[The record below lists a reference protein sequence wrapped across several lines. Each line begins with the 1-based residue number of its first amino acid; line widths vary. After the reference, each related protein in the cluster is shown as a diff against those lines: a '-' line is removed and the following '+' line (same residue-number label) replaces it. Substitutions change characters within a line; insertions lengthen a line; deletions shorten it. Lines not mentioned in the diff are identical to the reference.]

1 MREIL
6 ASKFDN
12 PAECIGVWIKEVE
25 DLGFTFFDFDWEAFD
40 KTPTVQVD
48 NEETFKIE
56 DPFEAVDTE
65 DIVHIEREDGEDDS
79 VGLKKGHCLVKLKS
93 GFEISGQWRKGKREG
108 PGLICG
114 PALEERGIK
123 VIWGRYKHGILNGQ
137 GKASLIDGDCTL
149 EGNFTNGKLHGP
161 VRGLTSRGCK
171 KQCLKTTLKES
182 QLTFISIFL
191 KIWSIIG

>member
-48 NEETFKIE
+48 NEETFRIE
-56 DPFEAVDTE
+56 DPFEGVDTE

-182 QLTFISIFL
+182 HFISIFM